1 MDIFEDSKARQ
12 GLGTKI
18 QFKCKNDLCSS
29 QKFEHAFFT
38 TSKKAGQNKF
48 DIKGVG
54 GGKISSPS
62 ISFIFTYVI
71 DLPFLVSKSAHLS
84 PNSRW
89 FRFYGHLKVGRR
101 SEKYSDLTK
110 T

>member
-1 MDIFEDSKARQ
+1 MNAFYGIKIKNFVAKIFTFKVRALLTLYSKMR
-12 GLGTKI
+12 G
-18 QFKCKNDLCSS
+18 
-29 QKFEHAFFT
+29 QKVPKSNF
-38 TSKKAGQNKF
+38 
-48 DIKGVG
+48 KGVG
-54 GGKISSPS
+54 GGKMSYPS

-84 PNSRW
+84 PNSRR